1 MLTHKE
7 ITQTEAD
14 VTSMYTKIGTHI
26 NRERVKKRR
35 KQ

>member
-14 VTSMYTKIGTHI
+14 VTSMHAKIGTHI
-26 NRERVKKRR
+26 NGERDIDIHSL
-35 KQ
+35 